1 MPKLKG
7 SDHRVLFQNAQGDI
21 NLGVLFN
28 DPDVDL
34 DDIYWY
40 NTLATKM
47 NLSIHGNQGL
57 IVFDKELNTH
67 SCYVELHRK
76 GLITD

>member
-1 MPKLKG
+1 M
-7 SDHRVLFQNAQGDI
+7 
-21 NLGVLFN
+21 GVMFN

-40 NTLATKM
+40 NTLAFQIMGTI
-47 NLSIHGNQGL
+47 NEIDGL
-57 IVFDKELNTH
+57 IVFDEELNTY

-76 GLITD
+76 GLITDSIMLIYAYLA